1 MTDSPWTRMTADDAE
16 KEAADLQYI
25 LWLASTHGRESLS
38 AHEKRLLD
46 GYSEKIAQR
55 VALMGD
61 TRGSDRDRGKLTGG
75 PMTESMRQRL
85 LLMGD

>member
-1 MTDSPWTRMTADDAE
+1 MTNSPWAHMTADDAE
-16 KEAADLQYI
+16 KEAADIQYI
-25 LWLASTHGRESLS
+25 LGLVNTHGKDSLS

-46 GYSEKIAQR
+46 GYSQNIAQR